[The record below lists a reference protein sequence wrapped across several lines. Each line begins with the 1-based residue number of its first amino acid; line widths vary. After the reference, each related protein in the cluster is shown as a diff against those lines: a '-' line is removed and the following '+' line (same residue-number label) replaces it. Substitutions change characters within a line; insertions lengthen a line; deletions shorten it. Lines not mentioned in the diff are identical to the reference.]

1 MFKKILIIVSFLVSL
16 LAAAEIDKYTNQDT
30 IALRGLANK
39 NVMVDIYVNEK
50 KVKTVKSDENGEW
63 LAADVPLKTE
73 GFNNIYALARNEEG
87 TKSKISAKLNVFFD
101 QTPPAFYDI
110 KVEPQEAKPGDL
122 IKISLKSDEDTERI
136 TLVMPDNS
144 LLRLR
149 WQNGF
154 WQGEWRVPQII
165 SGGAYAL
172 LITAEDK
179 AANTAQQSFESL
191 FIDALPSLAIVE
203 PLDGAIVYRE
213 LIPVKGQA
221 RNSMAVVI
229 NNERAQVMTD
239 FSFSGT
245 AQLKDPGRNKIL
257 VQSYD
262 RAGALLEAEISVVR
276 LVTFDDIQQHT
287 ARREIEY
294 LATLG
299 FVEAYPHSRLFK
311 PDSNITR
318 AELAALLVRIKDL
331 PLVYSEKSS
340 FKDINSYFWA
350 QRYIE
355 TASKYGIVEGYPGNV
370 YKPQGNVTRAEAA
383 AMLVRFGSLPVS
395 PVNGDVALDVSAKH
409 WGADHIATFK
419 AAGLMPASWQE
430 ERFYPSRYI
439 TRAEVCA
446 ALARIPEINRVIEEM
461 LGSKTAWDYRVD
473 DTRYYEPGQS
483 VVQNSAQP
491 ISEEFKGE
499 SEPTVSK
506 LMIGVVSPLE
516 VVAGRDIRLTV
527 ASLEKMKAVSALF
540 PDGAELP
547 LIYDRKTD
555 LWEVSWRVPDTLK
568 ISSYNIMIKGN
579 GIKGENYNSYSNYFS
594 VVETLAISSAPVT
607 MDTKAKQEQLNKYK
621 IIVDDDV
628 EFTYPEFYMV
638 EEGIAPE
645 TLSVPTAKTPAI
657 KQEKSLS
664 GEQILTRA
672 AMSRLLGRYGKLRQA
687 KVVAAPAQD
696 VPLNHPDVR
705 YIKSAIVTGIIPN
718 KKPGKFF
725 PNDSVTRAEA
735 QAVLRRAKIINAAAQ
750 SGQEPITETEFD
762 SWLSESV
769 K

>member
-1 MFKKILIIVSFLVSL
+1 MFKKVTILLCLLTAL
-16 LAAAEIDKYTNQDT
+16 LAATDIDKYTNQET
-30 IALRGLANK
+30 IALRGLADK
-39 NVMVDIYVNEK
+39 NVMVDIFVNNK
-50 KVKTVKSDENGEW
+50 KIKTVQSDAKGEW
-63 LAADVPLKTE
+63 LAPEVPLKTE
-73 GFNNIYALARNEEG
+73 GLNNIYALARNAEG
-87 TKSKISAKLNVFFD
+87 TKSKISAKLNVLFD
-101 QTPPAFYDI
+101 QTPPVLSEI
-110 KVEPQEAKPGDL
+110 KVEPPEAKPGDL
-122 IKISLKSDEDTERI
+122 VKVSLKSDSDTERV

-144 LLRLR
+144 LLRLSLQQGV
-149 WQNGF
+149 WL
-154 WQGEWRVPQII
+154 GEWRVPQII

-179 AANTAQQSFESL
+179 ATNTTQQSYESL
-191 FIDALPSLAIVE
+191 LIDALPSLAIVE

-213 LIPVKGQA
+213 IIPVKGQA

-229 NNERAQVMTD
+229 NNERAQIMTD

-245 AQLKDPGRNKIL
+245 AALKNPGRNKVL

-262 RAGALLEAEISVVR
+262 RAGSLMEADISVIR
-276 LVTFDDIQQHT
+276 LVTFEDIQQHP
-287 ARREIEY
+287 ARREVEY

-299 FVEAYPHSRLFK
+299 FVEAYPHSRLFQ

-355 TASKYGIVEGYPGNV
+355 TASRYGIVEGYPGNV

-383 AMLVRFGSLPVS
+383 AMLVRFGALPVS

-409 WGADHIATFK
+409 WGADYIATFK
-419 AAGLMPASWQE
+419 AAGLMPASWPE

-439 TRAEVCA
+439 SRAEVCA
-446 ALARIPEINRVIEEM
+446 ALARLPEINRVIETM
-461 LGSKTAWDYRVD
+461 LGSRTAWDYRVE
-473 DTRYYEPGQS
+473 DTRYYDQGKAVPQS
-483 VVQNSAQP
+483 DTSDGFVAAITLRQ
-491 ISEEFKGE
+491 
-499 SEPTVSK
+499 EPTLSK
-506 LMIGVVSPLE
+506 LIIGVVSPLE

-527 ASLEKMKAVSALF
+527 ASLEKMKAISAVF

-547 LIYDRKTD
+547 LIYDRKTE
-555 LWEVSWRVPDTLK
+555 LWEVSWRVPNTLK
-568 ISSYNIMIKGN
+568 MGSYNIAIKGSCT
-579 GIKGENYNSYSNYFS
+579 KGNSYNSYSNYFEI
-594 VVETLAISSAPVT
+594 VTVLTTTPQATTLNVQ
-607 MDTKAKQEQLNKYK
+607 AKKEQLNKYK

-628 EFTYPEFYMV
+628 EFTYPEFLMA
-638 EEGIAPE
+638 EESYSAGLAIVRGEEIINKGAP
-645 TLSVPTAKTPAI
+645 SARAGQV
-657 KQEKSLS
+657 
-664 GEQILTRA
+664 LTRA
-672 AMSRLLGRYGKLRQA
+672 GMSRLLGRYGKLRKA

-696 VPLNHPDVR
+696 VPLNHADVQ

-718 KKPGKFF
+718 KKPGKFC
-725 PNDSVTRAEA
+725 PNDTVTRGEA
-735 QAVLRRAKIINAAAQ
+735 QAVLKRAKIINAAAQ
-750 SGQEPITETEFD
+750 IGQETVMETEFD